1 MEQNT
6 KRNCGASGTFSG
18 IEGRALRRR
27 ACLGAAVVLLCAFW
41 AGCGERDRALA
52 IPLGETVAEDSQ
64 IQAPREDLGG
74 QAEVSASTGSP
85 NQAQAAASAADSAS
99 GTAAQNMIY
108 VHVCGAVNSP
118 GVVELPEGSRAQAA
132 LEAAGGF
139 AEDAA
144 EDAVNLAEVLRDG
157 VQLYFP
163 TKEESVAWVAQ
174 QQEESEGLVN
184 LNTAGVETLCT
195 LPGIGEAKAKAIV
208 AYREANGAFECVE
221 DIMQVSGIKEG
232 AYNQIKDLVVVR

>member
-1 MEQNT
+1 M
-6 KRNCGASGTFSG
+6 
-18 IEGRALRRR
+18 
-27 ACLGAAVVLLCAFW
+27 GAAVVLFCAFW

-52 IPLGETVAEDSQ
+52 IPLGETVAEDVQ
-64 IQAPREDLGG
+64 VEAVGG
-74 QAEVSASTGSP
+74 DSDGIG
-85 NQAQAAASAADSAS
+85 AASVTGVQNQEQAVNSASAS
-99 GTAAQNMIY
+99 GTVAQTMIY
-108 VHVCGAVNSP
+108 VHVCGAVNAP
-118 GVVELPEGSRAQAA
+118 GVVEIPEGSRGQTA

-157 VQLYFP
+157 MQLYFP
-163 TKEESVAWVAQ
+163 TKEESVAWTMQ
-174 QQEESEGLVN
+174 RQEESEGLVN

-208 AYREANGAFECVE
+208 AYREANGAFERVE

-232 AYNQIKDLVVVR
+232 AYNQIKELVVVR

>member
-1 MEQNT
+1 M
-6 KRNCGASGTFSG
+6 
-18 IEGRALRRR
+18 
-27 ACLGAAVVLLCAFW
+27 GAAVVLLCAFW

-52 IPLGETVAEDSQ
+52 IPLGETVAEDVP
-64 IQAPREDLGG
+64 AEAVGG
-74 QAEVSASTGSP
+74 DSDGIGSASVTGVP
-85 NQAQAAASAADSAS
+85 NQEQAVNSAS
-99 GTAAQNMIY
+99 GAVAQTMIY
-108 VHVCGAVNSP
+108 VHVCGAVNAP
-118 GVVELPEGSRAQAA
+118 GVVEIPEGSRGQTA

-157 VQLYFP
+157 MQLYFP
-163 TKEESVAWVAQ
+163 TKEESVAWTMQ
-174 QQEESEGLVN
+174 RQEESEGLVN

-208 AYREANGAFECVE
+208 AYREANGAFERVE

-232 AYNQIKDLVVVR
+232 AYNQIKELVVVR